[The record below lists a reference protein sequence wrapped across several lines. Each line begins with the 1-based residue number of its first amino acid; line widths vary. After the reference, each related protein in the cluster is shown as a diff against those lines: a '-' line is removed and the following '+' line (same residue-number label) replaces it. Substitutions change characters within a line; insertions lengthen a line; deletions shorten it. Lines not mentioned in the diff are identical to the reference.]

1 MPVHISLSRP
11 GRLNAKSGR
20 SKRHLQVSLW
30 TGLLEL
36 WTKGGAPTPALC
48 LKEVTTMPQAE
59 CTQLIRAWQGGDS
72 HARDQ
77 LFQMIYPELRQI
89 AARQLR
95 QCNPGNTL
103 NSTALVHELYAKL
116 YNDRAAYESRN
127 HFKAVAAKAMRHI
140 ITDHI
145 RRNKAQKRG
154 GDLMQTAMD
163 TSLLAVNND
172 PHNTVEVLDLLD
184 QLEVLGE
191 RFMTVVECRLFA
203 GMTEDE
209 IAQSLSVSR
218 RTIQRDWA
226 KAVAWI
232 QYRMDHNGVPAV

>member
-1 MPVHISLSRP
+1 
-11 GRLNAKSGR
+11 
-20 SKRHLQVSLW
+20 
-30 TGLLEL
+30 
-36 WTKGGAPTPALC
+36 
-48 LKEVTTMPQAE
+48 MPQAE

-226 KAVAWI
+226 KAGRWRWQLCLQTLQRADMKAFLSNVLPDLRELPQSKNARWRVDVDP
-232 QYRMDHNGVPAV
+232 YEL